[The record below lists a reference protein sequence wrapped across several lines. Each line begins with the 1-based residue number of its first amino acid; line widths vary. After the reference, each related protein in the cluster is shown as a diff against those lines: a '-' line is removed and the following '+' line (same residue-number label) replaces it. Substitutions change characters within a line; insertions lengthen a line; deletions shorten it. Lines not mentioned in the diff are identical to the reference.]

1 MQFEMWIK
9 VVKIYVCVCVCACAC
24 VCMLSRSMYFTDSVT
39 YKIVKYQRNK
49 ESEKEYD
56 PPSFSITN
64 GNVEV

>member
-1 MQFEMWIK
+1 M
-9 VVKIYVCVCVCACAC
+9 CVCVCACAC
-24 VCMLSRSMYFTDSVT
+24 VCMLSISMYFTDSVT